1 MRDSCSPSGGR
12 GRSGGGC
19 TRSGFWATEGTPTLG
34 SVVTIRVVRHPG
46 GSLGRVVIAWQPGR
60 RGRYDDGRGARG
72 SEGRPL
78 HRCVQAGSWVARPV
92 RATPKRAST
101 LAPAREAR
109 GSQREGPSGRARSES
124 RAIAVRVRSWTP
136 IGVLRIPV
144 WLQKSS
150 SDVRPREAIAV
161 AAEVGD
167 GGLAVVGRPAGANG
181 VARERHRRRCRTRT
195 ARGEPLDGGRRLGP
209 WQPSPS
215 RGSGESGLGDP
226 EPRGDPPAPGHDGG
240 VRAAAGAL
248 PRSANSRPQRG
259 PSRAKRA
266 TRREL
271 RDPRRAIVVTGRSR
285 GAHL

>member
-1 MRDSCSPSGGR
+1 VRAAPQR
-12 GRSGGGC
+12 V
-19 TRSGFWATEGTPTLG
+19 PTLALARDTCG
-34 SVVTIRVVRHPG
+34 SRRV
-46 GSLGRVVIAWQPGR
+46 
-60 RGRYDDGRGARG
+60 
-72 SEGRPL
+72 
-78 HRCVQAGSWVARPV
+78 
-92 RATPKRAST
+92 
-101 LAPAREAR
+101 
-109 GSQREGPSGRARSES
+109 GPSGRARGES

-150 SDVRPREAIAV
+150 SDVRPREATAV

-167 GGLAVVGRPAGANG
+167 GGLAVVGRPARANG
-181 VARERHRRRCRTRT
+181 VARERHRRRCRART

-215 RGSGESGLGDP
+215 RGGGESGLGDP
-226 EPRGDPPAPGHDGG
+226 EPRGDPPAPGRDGG

-248 PRSANSRPQRG
+248 PRSANSRPRRG
-259 PSRAKRA
+259 PSWAKRA
-266 TRREL
+266 AQREL